1 MAGLLEI
8 ANVPRMV
15 NVLGKDVDVFGI
27 SGRAVAALMAR
38 FPAVGKMFSGIEV
51 QKEDLYKMGPEVIAA
66 LIAAGCGKPGDPA
79 AEEFA
84 ANLGVGDQLDLL
96 DEILRLT
103 FPRGVGPF
111 VEKLEALGL
120 LAYGALEAKTQSQR
134 TSQPPSSNSSPPVT
148 AEH

>member
-96 DEILRLT
+96 DEILRLSGFWLT
-103 FPRGVGPF
+103 EHSRQKLSLSEHRSLRRATPR
-111 VEKLEALGL
+111 
-120 LAYGALEAKTQSQR
+120 R
-134 TSQPPSSNSSPPVT
+134 RSQPSTRLHPSPNVFLS
-148 AEH
+148 